1 MRSTKSV
8 GKRQYR
14 LGQRAETA
22 GQTRRRIIEATL
34 SVHDEQGITRTTVRD
49 VASRASVAPSTVL
62 HHFPRMDDLIQAC
75 GELSDALAPM
85 PTPDDLGPPTDPA
98 TRVRR
103 MTAGLFEWW
112 DQLGDGWDHLQVD
125 RRTLPRVDEWLREV
139 ADRHRRLVVSA
150 LVDAKPPE
158 IELVTAMT
166 TRGVWRSLRDS
177 GASTIEAAHRVAAVI
192 NQRQEKVH

>member
-1 MRSTKSV
+1 MRSTKLVS
-8 GKRQYR
+8 KRQYR

-22 GQTRRRIIEATL
+22 GRTRRRIIEATL

-85 PTPDDLGPPTDPA
+85 PAPDDLGPTTDSA

-103 MTAGLFEWW
+103 MTAALFEWW
-112 DQLGDGWDHLQVD
+112 DRLGDGWNHLQVD
-125 RRTLPRVDEWLREV
+125 RRTLPQVDGWLGEV
-139 ADRHRRLVVSA
+139 AERHRLLVASA
-150 LVDAKPPE
+150 LVDASQPE
-158 IELVTAMT
+158 VELVTALT

-177 GASTIEAAHRVAAVI
+177 GASTIEAANQVAVLI